1 MKLTSLA
8 LIAALFSLN
17 VRAELPTELTVSSFD
32 VYEVPVTAE
41 DKAQLPLLLAE
52 PDPGLGTVI
61 AVARQLVALGEVLYP
76 LIKRG
81 QPEVTTQFAP
91 INVLPVDPATGRNA
105 DPFMMERAGRPATK
119 KFIGSIKN
127 GLGMEV
133 VRLEFLA
140 HYSPGASFE
149 GKGKYLQNA
158 MIVPSKIWATWG
170 WDVTATMRLLSISNQ
185 GTRTQPI
192 AAAVLQMNY
201 TVRNLI
207 SHVEKNHLVE
217 INGLGEMIVTE

>member
-8 LIAALFSLN
+8 LVAALFSLN
-17 VRAELPTELTVSSFD
+17 IRAELPAEFTVSSFE

-41 DKAQLPLLLAE
+41 DKAQIPLMLAE

-105 DPFMMERAGRPATK
+105 DPFMMERTGRPASK
-119 KFIGSIKN
+119 KFVGSVKN
-127 GLGMEV
+127 GFGIEV
-133 VRLEFLA
+133 VRLEFLT
-140 HYSPGASFE
+140 HFSPGASFE

-158 MIVPSKIWATWG
+158 MIIPSKIWATWG

-185 GTRTQPI
+185 GTRSRPV

-201 TVRNLI
+201 SVRNLI
-207 SHVEKNHLVE
+207 SHIEKNHLVE
-217 INGLGEMIVTE
+217 INGLGEMNVTE